1 MGLIENHCVSKN
13 LSVFKK
19 IVLFKTFKKEL
30 KIGNLQ
36 DTFVITEITHHKVI
50 VNTPNAQAP
59 QNVSMN
65 DFEYMHQHWNAYCNG
80 NITRTALCQH
90 TRVSKYT
97 MSILRHI
104 EIQLGIQIA

>member
-1 MGLIENHCVSKN
+1 MTFNELWAFIQRN
-13 LSVFKK
+13 LRNTTIQNWTVANNY
-19 IVLFKTFKKEL
+19 L
-30 KIGNLQ
+30 G
-36 DTFVITEITHHKVI
+36 DTFVIMEITNRIVI

-65 DFEYMHQHWNAYCNG
+65 DFEYMHQNWNAYCSG
-80 NITRTALCQH
+80 NITRTELCQH

-104 EIQLGIQIA
+104 ETQLGIQIA

>member
-1 MGLIENHCVSKN
+1 MTFDKLWAFIQRN
-13 LSVFKK
+13 LRNTTIQNWTAAK
-19 IVLFKTFKKEL
+19 
-30 KIGNLQ
+30 GNLQ

-50 VNTPNAQAP
+50 VNTPNAQAL

-65 DFEYMHQHWNAYCNG
+65 DFEYMHQNWNAYCSG
-80 NITRTALCQH
+80 NITRTELCQH

-104 EIQLGIQIA
+104 ETQLGIQIA

>member
-1 MGLIENHCVSKN
+1 MTFDALWAFIQENLHNTTIQNWTAAK
-13 LSVFKK
+13 
-19 IVLFKTFKKEL
+19 
-30 KIGNLQ
+30 GNLQ
-36 DTFVITEITHHKVI
+36 DTFVIAEITERKVI
-50 VNTPNAQAP
+50 VVTPNAQRP
-59 QNVSMN
+59 QNVSIN

-104 EIQLGIQIA
+104 ENLLDIAIA